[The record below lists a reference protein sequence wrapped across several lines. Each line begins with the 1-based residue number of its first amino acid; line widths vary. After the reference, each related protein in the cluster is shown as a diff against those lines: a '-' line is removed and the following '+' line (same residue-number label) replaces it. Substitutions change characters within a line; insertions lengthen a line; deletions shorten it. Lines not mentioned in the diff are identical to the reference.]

1 MSSTVRISATGRY
14 QRRQV
19 VEDEGLPAK
28 FANNP
33 YVYVHYPRGFSF
45 DDVLGEFLPDLN
57 EGHLVAGVNGV
68 EEDPRNPKILK
79 PQKMF
84 AGTLAKGGIVINTDE
99 DRLGE
104 WKNYLASF
112 DCKGGGKHYC
122 FVAVEFDKLP
132 GGEAIAREAPNQF
145 REFRKYIR
153 DHRLCHEM
161 SEPVYN
167 KLVGIEESALDRA
180 IQRAQSNPHLGK
192 KVEAIQARIA
202 AMKKA
207 WAKLNDAQQ
216 EAAQPVQK
224 GPKAPP
230 TIRVGPGGAS
240 EVQA

>member
-1 MSSTVRISATGRY
+1 MSSTVRIAATGRY

-33 YVYVHYPRGFSF
+33 FVYVHYPRGFTF
-45 DDVLGEFLPDLN
+45 DEVAGEFLPDLN
-57 EGHLVAGVNGV
+57 EGHLTAGVNGV
-68 EEDPRNPKILK
+68 EEDARDPKILK

-84 AGTLAKGGIVINTDE
+84 AGTMAKGGIIINTDD

-122 FVAVEFDKLP
+122 FVGVEFDKLP
-132 GGEAIAREAPNQF
+132 GGEAVAREASDAF
-145 REFRKYIR
+145 REFRQYIR

-167 KLVGIEESALDRA
+167 KLLSIEESALDRS
-180 IQRAQSNPHLGK
+180 IQRAQANPHLAK
-192 KVEAIQARIA
+192 KVDAVEAKIA

-207 WAKLNDAQQ
+207 WSKLC
-216 EAAQPVQK
+216 EADNAQPVQK
-224 GPKAPP
+224 APKAPP
-230 TIRVGPGGAS
+230 TIRVGAGGQS
-240 EVQA
+240 EVNA